1 MSWAFSVYV
10 GCLFV
15 NAAFCVGL
23 AVFTLRLRD
32 RPGGLPL
39 GLLLLAIAEWSLALG
54 FEMTARPLSARIL
67 WSKIQ
72 YVGLTA
78 APVLLFL
85 FSLELTRQLRG
96 IRAGALLLLS
106 IVPVATL
113 ALAWTNEWHALIWT
127 DFMPNEVLGGRIL
140 IYGHGT
146 WFWIWVVYL
155 YGLLSV
161 STLLLIRA
169 AFRYRYLHRR
179 QVVGLLVSMVPPW
192 GLNAFYLAAP
202 PRFQGLDLTPVGFML
217 TGVILVWSLR
227 HLHFLKV
234 APVAR
239 DVVIDEMQEG
249 VIVLDWQDRVVDVN
263 PAAQAMLGIRPA
275 AVVGESLEVGLGAWV
290 PVGDSEVEKP
300 KMGGEVQIEGVGCL
314 EWRMSPLEGRSGD
327 VFGRLIILQDIT
339 ERKAVQ
345 DELRQLNS
353 VLEAKVESRTAEIRA
368 EKERQ
373 DAVLRS
379 VGDGILMVD
388 GQRAVRYVNKA
399 FSALTGYSA
408 QDVIGLPIA
417 DLIGEM
423 TPEGVDPV
431 SLPDLEDAHVWRGDI
446 RARRKDGPTYDA
458 ALTVAPVKDRNGQ
471 VEGHVCTLRDVTQR
485 RRLDRAR
492 DTFIENVSH
501 QFRTPVATLRLYAHL
516 LGQEELSPTT
526 REHLEVVVEQI
537 SWLEGLIE
545 DVVEITAL
553 DSGKGVVYWE
563 PISLHRV
570 IDCIHDR
577 FWDRFAAAGITLSC
591 PRIPSGFPSPMGDEA
606 RLTQA
611 LYEIVENALLF
622 TPRGGRV
629 DILAEMSTDHSDR
642 TLTIT
647 VRDTGPGIPV
657 DEQDSVFERFFRG
670 QLAAS
675 GQTPGTG
682 LGLSIAQAI
691 VDAHGGEISLYS
703 TGSGSAFE
711 VRMPG
716 SSLNGYP
723 PISPRAAVA
732 GTAAAA
738 QGHPAGRDGSP

>member
-1 MSWAFSVYV
+1 VSWAFSLYV

-23 AVFTLRLRD
+23 AVSTLRLRD

-72 YVGLTA
+72 YVGLTV

-85 FSLELTRQLRG
+85 FSLELTRQVRG
-96 IRAGALLLLS
+96 IRAGVLLLLS
-106 IVPVATL
+106 AIPLTTL
-113 ALAWTNEWHALIWT
+113 ALAWTNEWHRLIWT
-127 DFMPNEVLGGRIL
+127 AFTPNEVLGGRIL
-140 IYGHGT
+140 VYGHGT

-155 YGLLSV
+155 YSLLSV
-161 STLLLIRA
+161 ATLLLIRA

-227 HLHFLKV
+227 HLHLLKV

-239 DVVIDEMQEG
+239 DVVIDEMREG
-249 VIVLDWQDRVVDVN
+249 VIVCDRQDRVVDVN
-263 PAAQAMLGIRPA
+263 PAAQAMLGIRPD

-290 PVGDSEVEKP
+290 PMGDSESEEP
-300 KMGGEVQIEGVGCL
+300 KTGGEVQIEGVGCL
-314 EWRMSPLEGRSGD
+314 EWRMSPLQGPGGD

-339 ERKAVQ
+339 ERKTAQ

-373 DAVLRS
+373 EAVLRS

-388 GQRAVRYVNKA
+388 GDRAVRYVNAA

-408 QDVIGLPIA
+408 KDVIGLPIA

-423 TPEGVDPV
+423 TPEEVDPV
-431 SLPDLEDAHVWRGDI
+431 SLPDLEATHVWRGDV

-458 ALTVAPVKDRNGQ
+458 ALTVAPVKDRDGQ
-471 VEGHVCTLRDVTQR
+471 VEGHVCTLRDETQR

-516 LGQEELSPTT
+516 LGREEVSPAT
-526 REHLEVVVEQI
+526 REHLEVMEEQI
-537 SWLEGLIE
+537 RWLEGLIE

-553 DSGKGVVYWE
+553 DSGKGVMHWE
-563 PISLHRV
+563 RISLHRV
-570 IDCIHDR
+570 FDCIQDCFRDR
-577 FWDRFAAAGITLSC
+577 FDAAGITLTC
-591 PRIPSGFPSPMGDEA
+591 PGIPSGFPSPMGDEA

-629 DILAEMSTDHSDR
+629 DLLAEMSTEPSDG
-642 TLTIT
+642 TLTIK

-657 DEQDSVFERFFRG
+657 DEQGSVFERFFRG
-670 QLAAS
+670 QVAAS

-682 LGLSIAQAI
+682 LGLSIARAI
-691 VDAHGGEISLYS
+691 VEAHGGEISLYS
-703 TGSGSAFE
+703 AESGSSFA
-711 VRMPG
+711 VRLPG
-716 SSLNGYP
+716 SSLDGYAP
-723 PISPRAAVA
+723 ARRVPAAM
-732 GTAAAA
+732 
-738 QGHPAGRDGSP
+738 GRR